1 LEGEKQMSE
10 HRGVWVYS
18 ENKDLTIEML
28 GKGSE
33 LASKLQTQLSA
44 LLIGH
49 DVKNQTNELIGY
61 GADKVIVVDNPQLKT
76 FQSEPYL
83 GAVTNLVKEY
93 KPEILLIGSTRRGK
107 ELAARLATRVET
119 GCVPDCTQLSLDVQ
133 GRLVT
138 ERIVYGGNASV
149 TQVFQT
155 KPQIAC
161 VPQRTFEKPTFKER
175 KGEIIDASVTLL
187 EAPRIETVE
196 VKPIEAAA
204 GKIEEA
210 KVVIVGGRGVEK
222 KEDFQILESL
232 CQVLGGQVGYTRPLA
247 EDRKWFK
254 GDWIG
259 LSGHK
264 IKPVLYISC
273 GVSGVIQH
281 VAGIRDSQIIVAINK
296 DPEAPI
302 FEIADYIVIGD
313 LYEIVPALT
322 TALKKL
328 LTTS

>member
-1 LEGEKQMSE
+1 VNE
-10 HRGVWVYS
+10 HHGVWVYS
-18 ENKDLTIEML
+18 ENMDLTLEML
-28 GKGSE
+28 SKAGE
-33 LASKLQTQLSA
+33 LAGRRQTEVAA

-49 DVKNQTNELIGY
+49 EVKSRANELMNH
-61 GADKVIVVDNPQLKT
+61 GASKVYVVDNPSLKV
-76 FQSEPYL
+76 FQSETYL
-83 GAVTNLVKEY
+83 TALTTLVREHR
-93 KPEILLIGSTRRGK
+93 PEILLIGSTRKGR
-107 ELAARLATRVET
+107 ELAARLATRFET
-119 GCVPDCTQLSLDVQ
+119 GCVPECTNLTLDEQ

-149 TQVFQT
+149 TQIFQT

-161 VPQRTFEKPTFKER
+161 VPQRTFEKPSKTER
-175 KGEIIDASVTLL
+175 TGEIIDVNIGQFET
-187 EAPRIETVE
+187 PKTETVA
-196 VKPIEAAA
+196 VKPVEAAA
-204 GKIEEA
+204 VKIEEA

-222 KEDFQILESL
+222 KEDFKILENL

-247 EDRKWFK
+247 EDRKWFQ

-281 VAGIRDSQIIVAINK
+281 VAGIRDSQVIVAINK

-302 FEIADYIVIGD
+302 FEMADYIVIGD
-313 LYEIVPALT
+313 LYEIVPALE
-322 TALKKL
+322 TALKKQL
-328 LTTS
+328 SS

>member
-1 LEGEKQMSE
+1 MSE
-10 HRGVWVYS
+10 HRDVWVYS

-33 LASKLQTQLSA
+33 LASKLQTALTA
-44 LLIGH
+44 LLVGH
-49 DVKNQTNELIGY
+49 DVKNQANELIGY
-61 GADKVIVVDNPQLKT
+61 GADKVFVVDNSQLKT

-83 GAVTNLVKEY
+83 GAVTNLVKEH
-93 KPEILLIGSTRRGK
+93 KPEILLIGSTRRGR
-107 ELAARLATRVET
+107 ELAARLATRLET
-119 GCVPDCTQLSLDVQ
+119 GCVPDCTQLSLDEQ

-161 VPQRTFEKPTFKER
+161 VPLRTFEKPTFRER
-175 KGEIIDASVTLL
+175 KGEIIDASVSQL
-187 EAPRIETVE
+187 ETPRSETVE

-204 GKIEEA
+204 VKIEEA
-210 KVVIVGGRGVEK
+210 KVVVVGGRGVEK
-222 KEDFQILESL
+222 KEDFAIIEGL
-232 CQVLGGQVGYTRPLA
+232 CRVLGGQVGYTRPLA

-302 FEIADYIVIGD
+302 FEIADYIVVGD
-313 LYEIVPALT
+313 LYEIVPALE

-328 LTTS
+328 LAPS